1 MPHAGLRE
9 HLEKGRKAYAQA
21 AWADAY
27 ALLADADRVGPLE
40 PDDLELL
47 ATSASMTGRI
57 DEYLTLLERIH
68 HAHLDAGEGLRA
80 ARAAFWAGMTLATR
94 GDLGP
99 AGGWFARA
107 QRLIEREGVDCVESG
122 YLLVPQVY
130 QQLAAGEYDTAY
142 ATASRAHEIG
152 ERFND
157 AALVAAGLLLRGEA
171 RVHQGLADQ
180 GLALLD
186 EAMVAITAPDIPPVL
201 TGVIYCGV
209 ISCCEDAFD
218 PRRAQ
223 EWTAALTRWCERQ
236 PQMVSFTGRCLA
248 HRAGIMQRH
257 GAWDDALAEARVA
270 RERCEQAM
278 NRSATGQAL
287 YQQAEL
293 HRLRGELAAAE
304 AAYRDASRFGR
315 EPQPGLALLR
325 LRQGDAEAAAAA
337 LRRVLSGQAEPLRRA
352 TLLPAYAEA
361 MLAVPDVAEA
371 RRAADE
377 LGEIAAQSGSA
388 MIGAIAAHVRGAAVL
403 ASGDPESAVAALRE
417 AVLAW
422 QEMNAPYEVA
432 CARLLMGIACRAL
445 GDDDGAALELGAARS
460 AFEDLGAPLD
470 VADVDALF
478 GGAPAGDTHGLTAR
492 ELEVL
497 RLVAT
502 GRTNRQIARELVVS
516 EHTVARHVQNIFA
529 KLRVSSR
536 AAATAFAFEHDL
548 V

>member
-1 MPHAGLRE
+1 MTDTSRRA
-9 HLEKGRKAYAQA
+9 HLETGREAYAER

-27 ALLADADRVGPLE
+27 TSLAAADRAAPLE

-57 DEYLTLLERIH
+57 DEYLTVLERIH
-68 HAHLDAGEGLRA
+68 HLHLDAGEGLRA

-122 YLLVPQVY
+122 YLLVPQTY
-130 QQLAAGEYDTAY
+130 ARLAAGEYDTAY
-142 ATASRAHEIG
+142 ATAGQGREIG
-152 ERFND
+152 DRFND
-157 AALVAAGLLLRGEA
+157 GALVAVGFLLQGEA
-171 RVHQGLADQ
+171 RVRQGLAEQ

-186 EAMVAITAPDIPPVL
+186 EAMVAITAPDIPPIL

-209 ISCCEDAFD
+209 IACCEDAFD

-223 EWTAALTRWCERQ
+223 EWTSALTRWCEHQ

-248 HRAGIMQRH
+248 HRAGIMQLH
-257 GAWDDALAEARVA
+257 GAWDEALAEARLA
-270 RERCEQAM
+270 RERCEQAT
-278 NRSATGQAL
+278 NRAATGQAL

-304 AAYRDASRFGR
+304 AAYAEASRFGR

-325 LRQGDAEAAAAA
+325 LRQGDAGAAAAA

-361 MLAVPDVAEA
+361 MLAVPDVDEA

-377 LGEIAAQSGSA
+377 LAEIAAQSGSP
-388 MIGAIAAHVRGAAVL
+388 MIGAIAARVRGAAVL
-403 ASGDPESAVAALRE
+403 AGGEPEAAVAALRE
-417 AVLAW
+417 ALLFW
-422 QEMNAPYEVA
+422 QGMNAPYEVA
-432 CARLLMGIACRAL
+432 RARLLMGMACRGL
-445 GDDDGAALELGAARS
+445 GDEDGAALELGAARS
-460 AFEDLGAPLD
+460 AFEALGAPLD
-470 VADVDALF
+470 VADVDLLLEP
-478 GGAPAGDTHGLTAR
+478 APAANAHGLTAR

-497 RLVAT
+497 RFVAT

-516 EHTVARHVQNIFA
+516 EHTVARHMQNIFG
-529 KLRVSSR
+529 KLGVSSR
-536 AAATAFAFEHDL
+536 AAATAFAFEHEL

>member
-1 MPHAGLRE
+1 MPQAGLRE
-9 HLEKGRKAYAQA
+9 HLEKGREAYAER
-21 AWADAY
+21 AWDDAY
-27 ALLADADRVGPLE
+27 ASLADADRAAPLE

-130 QQLAAGEYDTAY
+130 QQLAAGEYDA
-142 ATASRAHEIG
+142 AMRRRVEPMRSASGSTTRRSWPPDSCFGVRPACSQGRAE
-152 ERFND
+152 
-157 AALVAAGLLLRGEA
+157 
-171 RVHQGLADQ
+171 Q

-186 EAMVAITAPDIPPVL
+186 EAMVAVTAPGIPPIL

-209 ISCCEDAFD
+209 IACCEDAFD

-223 EWTAALTRWCERQ
+223 EWTTALTRWCERQ

-248 HRAGIMQRH
+248 HRAGIMQLH
-257 GAWDDALAEARVA
+257 GAWDDALAEARLA

-337 LRRVLSGQAEPLRRA
+337 LRRVLVEPGGAAAACDAPSGVCRGHACRPATSPRRA
-352 TLLPAYAEA
+352 GPPTSWGRSR
-361 MLAVPDVAEA
+361 
-371 RRAADE
+371 RRA
-377 LGEIAAQSGSA
+377 
-388 MIGAIAAHVRGAAVL
+388 GAR
-403 ASGDPESAVAALRE
+403 
-417 AVLAW
+417 
-422 QEMNAPYEVA
+422 
-432 CARLLMGIACRAL
+432 
-445 GDDDGAALELGAARS
+445 
-460 AFEDLGAPLD
+460 
-470 VADVDALF
+470 
-478 GGAPAGDTHGLTAR
+478 
-492 ELEVL
+492 
-497 RLVAT
+497 
-502 GRTNRQIARELVVS
+502 
-516 EHTVARHVQNIFA
+516 
-529 KLRVSSR
+529 
-536 AAATAFAFEHDL
+536 
-548 V
+548 

>member
-1 MPHAGLRE
+1 MAPEGLDDQ
-9 HLEKGRKAYAQA
+9 LEKGRKAYAA
-21 AWADAY
+21 RAWADAY
-27 ALLADADRVGPLE
+27 AALEDADRATPLA
-40 PDDLELL
+40 PDDLDLL

-57 DEYLTLLERIH
+57 DEYLTLLERVH
-68 HAHLDAGEGLRA
+68 HVHLDAGEGLRA

-99 AGGWFARA
+99 AGGWFSRA
-107 QRLIEREGVDCVESG
+107 QRLIEREEADCVETG
-122 YLLVPQVY
+122 YLLVPRAY

-142 ATASRAHEIG
+142 ATAAQGREIG
-152 ERFND
+152 DRFD
-157 AALVAAGLLLRGEA
+157 DGALVAVGLLLQGEA
-171 RVHQGLADQ
+171 RVHQGRAEQ

-186 EAMVAITAPDIPPVL
+186 EAMVAISAPDIPPIL

-209 ISCCEDAFD
+209 IACCEDAFD

-223 EWTAALTRWCERQ
+223 EWTTALTRWCERQ

-248 HRAGIMQRH
+248 HRAGIMQLH
-257 GAWDDALAEARVA
+257 GAWDDALAEARLA

-278 NRSATGQAL
+278 NRSAAGQAL
-287 YQQAEL
+287 YQQGEL
-293 HRLRGELAAAE
+293 HRLRGELVAAE

-325 LRQGDAEAAAAA
+325 LRQGEGEAAAAA
-337 LRRVLSGQAEPLRRA
+337 LRRVLAGHPEPLQRA
-352 TLLPAYAEA
+352 TLLPAYVDA
-361 MLAVPDVAEA
+361 MLAVSDVAEA
-371 RRAADE
+371 QRAAGE

-388 MIGAIAAHVRGAAVL
+388 VVGAIAARVRAAAAL
-403 ASGDPESAVAALRE
+403 AGGDAESAVEALRE
-417 AVLAW
+417 ALKVW
-422 QEMNAPYEVA
+422 RDMNAPYEVA
-432 CARLLMGIACRAL
+432 RVRRLMGVACRAL
-445 GDDDGAALELGAARS
+445 GDEEGAALELGAARS
-460 AFEDLGAPLD
+460 AFEDLGAPFD
-470 VADVDALF
+470 VADVDALLQPKPV
-478 GGAPAGDTHGLTAR
+478 ADAHGLTAR

-502 GRTNRQIARELVVS
+502 GRTNRQIARTLVVS

>member
-1 MPHAGLRE
+1 MSQAGVRE
-9 HLEKGRKAYAQA
+9 HLENGRKAYADR

-27 ALLADADRVGPLE
+27 AALDDADRASPLE

-68 HAHLDAGEGLRA
+68 HAHLDAGHGLRA

-99 AGGWFARA
+99 AGGWFAHA
-107 QRLIEREGVDCVESG
+107 QRLIEREEAECVESG
-122 YLLVPQVY
+122 YLLVPQTY
-130 QQLAAGEYDTAY
+130 QQLAAGDCDAAF
-142 ATASRAHEIG
+142 ATAGQARVVG
-152 ERFND
+152 DRFSD
-157 AALVAAGLLLRGEA
+157 GALVAVGLLLQGEA
-171 RVHQGLADQ
+171 RIHQGLAEQ
-180 GLALLD
+180 GLSLLD
-186 EAMVAITAPDIPPVL
+186 EAMVAVTAPDIPPIL
-201 TGVIYCGV
+201 TGVVYCGV
-209 ISCCEDAFD
+209 IACCEDAFD

-223 EWTAALTRWCERQ
+223 EWTTALTRWCERQ

-248 HRAGIMQRH
+248 HRAGIMQLH
-257 GAWDDALAEARVA
+257 GAWDDALAEARLA

-287 YQQAEL
+287 YQQGEL

-304 AAYRDASRFGR
+304 AAYRDASRFGH

-325 LRQGDAEAAAAA
+325 LRQGDAAAAAAA
-337 LRRVLSGQAEPLRRA
+337 LRRVLSGRVGPLRRA

-361 MLAVPDVAEA
+361 MLAVSDVVEA
-371 RRAADE
+371 QRAADE

-388 MIGAIAAHVRGAAVL
+388 VVGAIADRVRAAVVL
-403 ASGDPESAVAALRE
+403 AGGDPESAVLALRE
-417 AVLAW
+417 ALLVW
-422 QEMNAPYEVA
+422 QGMNAPYEVA
-432 CARLLMGIACRAL
+432 RARLLMGVACRAL
-445 GDDDGAALELGAARS
+445 GDEDGAALELGAARS
-460 AFEDLGAPLD
+460 AFADLGAPLD
-470 VADVDALF
+470 VADVDALMQVPPV
-478 GGAPAGDTHGLTAR
+478 ADSHGLTAR

-502 GRTNRQIARELVVS
+502 GRTNREIARTLVVS

-529 KLRVSSR
+529 KLRVSTR
-536 AAATAFAFEHDL
+536 AAATAFAFEHEL

>member
-1 MPHAGLRE
+1 MPQAGLRE
-9 HLEKGRKAYAQA
+9 HVKKGRKAYAGR

-27 ALLADADRVGPLE
+27 AALADADRVKPLE

-47 ATSASMTGRI
+47 AVSASMTGRI
-57 DEYLTLLERIH
+57 EEYLTLLERLH
-68 HAHLDAGEGLRA
+68 HAHVDAGEGLRA

-99 AGGWFARA
+99 ASGWFARA
-107 QRLIEREGVDCVESG
+107 QRLIEREGADCVELG
-122 YLLVPQVY
+122 YLLVPQAY
-130 QQLAAGEYDTAY
+130 RQAAAGECDTAY
-142 ATASRAHEIG
+142 ATAVQVREIG
-152 ERFND
+152 DRFND
-157 AALVAAGLLLRGEA
+157 GALMAVGLLLQGEA
-171 RVHQGLADQ
+171 RVRQGLAEQ

-186 EAMVAITAPDIPPVL
+186 EAMIAITAPDIPPIL
-201 TGVIYCGV
+201 TGVVYCGV
-209 ISCCEDAFD
+209 IACCEDAFD

-248 HRAGIMQRH
+248 HRAGIMQLH
-257 GAWDDALAEARVA
+257 GAWDDALAEARLA
-270 RERCEQAM
+270 KERCEQAM
-278 NRSATGQAL
+278 NRAATGQAL

-325 LRQGDAEAAAAA
+325 LRQRDAEAAAAA
-337 LRRVLSGQAEPLRRA
+337 LRRVLAGQVDPLRRV

-361 MLAVPDVAEA
+361 MLAVPDVAA
-371 RRAADE
+371 AQRAADE
-377 LGEIAAQSGSA
+377 LGEIAARSGSA
-388 MIGAIAAHVRGAAVL
+388 VVRAIAARVRAATAL
-403 ASGDPESAVAALRE
+403 AGGDPESAVEALRE
-417 AVLAW
+417 ALLVW
-422 QEMNAPYEVA
+422 QDMNAPYEVA
-432 CARLLMGIACRAL
+432 RARLLMGVACRGL
-445 GDDDGAALELGAARS
+445 GDEDGAALELGAARS
-460 AFEDLGAPLD
+460 AFEDLGARLD
-470 VADVDALF
+470 VADVDALVQPKPV
-478 GGAPAGDTHGLTAR
+478 ADSHGLTAR

-502 GRTNRQIARELVVS
+502 GRTNRQIARTLVVS

-536 AAATAFAFEHDL
+536 AAATAFAFEQEL

>member
-1 MPHAGLRE
+1 MRE
-9 HLEKGRKAYAQA
+9 HLEKGREAYAQR
-21 AWADAY
+21 AWDDAY
-27 ALLADADRVGPLE
+27 ASLADADRAAPLE
-40 PDDLELL
+40 PNDLELL

-68 HAHLDAGEGLRA
+68 HARLDAGEGLRA
-80 ARAAFWAGMTLATR
+80 ARTAFWAGMTLATR

-142 ATASRAHEIG
+142 ATASRTHESG

-171 RVHQGLADQ
+171 RVRQGRAEQ

-186 EAMVAITAPDIPPVL
+186 EAMVAITAPGIPPTL
-201 TGVIYCGV
+201 TGIIYCGV

-223 EWTAALTRWCERQ
+223 EWTTALTRWCERQ

-257 GAWDDALAEARVA
+257 GAWDDALAEARLA

-337 LRRVLSGQAEPLRRA
+337 LRRVLSSQAEPLRRA

-377 LGEIAAQSGSA
+377 LGQIAAQSGSA

-403 ASGDPESAVAALRE
+403 AAGDPESAVAALRE
-417 AVLAW
+417 AVLVW

-432 CARLLMGIACRAL
+432 RARLLMGIACRAL
-445 GDDDGAALELGAARS
+445 GDDDGAALELGAARR

-470 VADVDALF
+470 VADVDALM
-478 GGAPAGDTHGLTAR
+478 GRAPAADSHGLTAR

-502 GRTNRQIARELVVS
+502 GRTNRQIARDLVVS

-529 KLRVSSR
+529 KLHVSSR

>member
-1 MPHAGLRE
+1 MTDTSGRE
-9 HLEKGRKAYAQA
+9 HLREGRDAYADR

-27 ALLADADRVGPLE
+27 AALAAADRAARLE

-68 HAHLDAGEGLRA
+68 HLHVGAGEGLRA

-99 AGGWFARA
+99 ASGWFSRA

-122 YLLVPQVY
+122 YLLVPRAY
-130 QQLAAGEYDTAY
+130 ERMAAGEYGTAY
-142 ATASRAHEIG
+142 ATAGQGREIG
-152 ERFND
+152 DRFND
-157 AALVAAGLLLRGEA
+157 GALVAVGFLLQGEA
-171 RVHQGLADQ
+171 RVRQGLAEQ

-186 EAMVAITAPDIPPVL
+186 EAMVAITAPDIPPIL

-209 ISCCEDAFD
+209 ISCCEEAFD

-223 EWTAALTRWCERQ
+223 EWTSALTRWCERQ

-248 HRAGIMQRH
+248 HRAGIMQLH
-257 GAWDDALAEARVA
+257 GAWDDALAEARLA
-270 RERCEQAM
+270 RERCEQAT
-278 NRSATGQAL
+278 NRAATGQAL

-304 AAYRDASRFGR
+304 AAYGEASRFGR

-325 LRQGDAEAAAAA
+325 LRQGDADAAAAG
-337 LRRVLSGQAEPLRRA
+337 LRRVLSGLAQPLRRA

-361 MLAVPDVAEA
+361 LLAVPDVDEA

-377 LGEIAAQSGSA
+377 LAEIAAQSGSP
-388 MIGAIAAHVRGAAVL
+388 MIGAIAARVRGAAVL
-403 ASGDPESAVAALRE
+403 AGGEPAAAAEALRE
-417 AVLAW
+417 AVLFW
-422 QEMNAPYEVA
+422 QDMNAPYEVA
-432 CARLLMGIACRAL
+432 RARFLMGLACRAL
-445 GDDDGAALELGAARS
+445 GDEDGARLELGAARS
-460 AFEDLGAPLD
+460 AFDVLGAPLD
-470 VADVDALF
+470 VADVDALLVP
-478 GGAPAGDTHGLTAR
+478 APPDAHGLTAR

-502 GRTNRQIARELVVS
+502 GRTNRQIADELVVS
-516 EHTVARHVQNIFA
+516 EHTVARHMQNIFG

-536 AAATAFAFEHDL
+536 AAATAFAFEHEL

>member
-1 MPHAGLRE
+1 MSQAGVRE
-9 HLEKGRKAYAQA
+9 HLEKGREASADR

-27 ALLADADRVGPLE
+27 ASLADADRAAPLE
-40 PDDLELL
+40 LDDLELL
-47 ATSASMTGRI
+47 ATSASMTGRV

-94 GDLGP
+94 GDVGP

-107 QRLIEREGVDCVESG
+107 QRLIEREGLDCVESG
-122 YLLVPQVY
+122 YLLVPQAY
-130 QQLAAGEYDTAY
+130 QQLAAGEDDLAY
-142 ATASRAHEIG
+142 ATAGRGREIG
-152 ERFND
+152 DRFND
-157 AALVAAGLLLRGEA
+157 GALVAVGLLLQGEA
-171 RVHQGLADQ
+171 RVRQGLADQ

-186 EAMVAITAPDIPPVL
+186 EAMVAITAPDIPPIL
-201 TGVIYCGV
+201 TGVVYCGV
-209 ISCCEDAFD
+209 IACCEDAFD

-236 PQMVSFTGRCLA
+236 PQMVAFTGRCLA
-248 HRAGIMQRH
+248 HRAGIMQLH
-257 GAWDDALAEARVA
+257 GAWDDALAEARLA
-270 RERCEQAM
+270 RERCEQAS
-278 NRSATGQAL
+278 NRAATGQAL

-388 MIGAIAAHVRGAAVL
+388 MVGAIAARVRGAAVL
-403 ASGDPESAVAALRE
+403 AAGDHGSAVEALRD
-417 AVLAW
+417 ALLVW

-432 CARLLMGIACRAL
+432 RARLLMGVACRGL
-445 GDDDGAALELGAARS
+445 GDADGAALELGAARR
-460 AFEDLGAPLD
+460 AFEELGAPLD
-470 VADVDALF
+470 VADVDALMR
-478 GGAPAGDTHGLTAR
+478 GAPAGDSHGLTTR

-502 GRTNRQIARELVVS
+502 GRTNRQIARDLVVS

>member
-1 MPHAGLRE
+1 MPQASLRE
-9 HLEKGRKAYAQA
+9 HLEKGREAYAQR
-21 AWADAY
+21 AWDDAY
-27 ALLADADRVGPLE
+27 ASLADADRAAPLE
-40 PDDLELL
+40 PNDLELL

-68 HAHLDAGEGLRA
+68 HARLDAGEGLRA
-80 ARAAFWAGMTLATR
+80 ARTAFWAGMTLATR

-142 ATASRAHEIG
+142 ATASRTHESG

-171 RVHQGLADQ
+171 RVRQGRAEQ

-186 EAMVAITAPDIPPVL
+186 EAMVAITAPGIPPTL
-201 TGVIYCGV
+201 TGIIYCGV

-223 EWTAALTRWCERQ
+223 EWTTALTRWCERQ

-257 GAWDDALAEARVA
+257 GAWDDALAEARLA

-337 LRRVLSGQAEPLRRA
+337 LRRVLSSQAEPLRRA

-377 LGEIAAQSGSA
+377 LGQIAAQSGSA

-403 ASGDPESAVAALRE
+403 AAGDPESAVAALRE
-417 AVLAW
+417 AVLVW

-432 CARLLMGIACRAL
+432 RARLLMGIACRAL
-445 GDDDGAALELGAARS
+445 GDDDGAALELGAARR

-470 VADVDALF
+470 VADVDALM
-478 GGAPAGDTHGLTAR
+478 GRAPAADSHGLTAR

-502 GRTNRQIARELVVS
+502 GRTNRQIARDLVVS

-529 KLRVSSR
+529 KLHVSSR

>member
-1 MPHAGLRE
+1 MSQAGVRE
-9 HLEKGRKAYAQA
+9 HLENGRKAYADR

-27 ALLADADRVGPLE
+27 AALDDADRASPLE

-68 HAHLDAGEGLRA
+68 HAHLDAGHGLRA

-99 AGGWFARA
+99 AGGWFAHA
-107 QRLIEREGVDCVESG
+107 QRLIEREEAECVESG
-122 YLLVPQVY
+122 YLLVPQTY
-130 QQLAAGEYDTAY
+130 QQLAAGDCDAAF
-142 ATASRAHEIG
+142 ATAGQARVVG
-152 ERFND
+152 DRFSD
-157 AALVAAGLLLRGEA
+157 GALVAVGLLLQGEA
-171 RVHQGLADQ
+171 RIHQGLAEQ
-180 GLALLD
+180 GLSLLD
-186 EAMVAITAPDIPPVL
+186 EAMVAVTAPDIPPIL
-201 TGVIYCGV
+201 TGVVYCGV
-209 ISCCEDAFD
+209 IACCEDAFD

-223 EWTAALTRWCERQ
+223 EWTTALTRWCERQ

-248 HRAGIMQRH
+248 HRAGIMQLH
-257 GAWDDALAEARVA
+257 GAWDDALAEARLA

-287 YQQAEL
+287 YQQGEL

-304 AAYRDASRFGR
+304 AAYRDASRFGHD
-315 EPQPGLALLR
+315 PQPGLALLR
-325 LRQGDAEAAAAA
+325 LRQGDASAAAAA
-337 LRRVLSGQAEPLRRA
+337 LRRVLSGRVEPLRRA

-361 MLAVPDVAEA
+361 MLAVSDVVEA
-371 RRAADE
+371 QRAADE

-388 MIGAIAAHVRGAAVL
+388 VVGAIADRVRAAVVL
-403 ASGDPESAVAALRE
+403 AGGDPESAVLALRE
-417 AVLAW
+417 ALLVW
-422 QEMNAPYEVA
+422 QGMNAPYEVA
-432 CARLLMGIACRAL
+432 RARLLMGVACRAL
-445 GDDDGAALELGAARS
+445 GDEDGAALELGAARS
-460 AFEDLGAPLD
+460 AFADLGAPLD
-470 VADVDALF
+470 VADVDALMQVPPV
-478 GGAPAGDTHGLTAR
+478 ADSHGLTAR

-502 GRTNRQIARELVVS
+502 GRTNREIARTLVVS

-529 KLRVSSR
+529 KLRVSTR
-536 AAATAFAFEHDL
+536 AAATAFAFEHEL

>member
-1 MPHAGLRE
+1 MPQASLRE
-9 HLEKGRKAYAQA
+9 HIEKGREAYAQR
-21 AWADAY
+21 AWDDAY
-27 ALLADADRVGPLE
+27 ASLADADRAAPLE

-68 HAHLDAGEGLRA
+68 HAHLDAGENLRA

-142 ATASRAHEIG
+142 ATASRAHESG

-171 RVHQGLADQ
+171 RVHQGRAEQ

-186 EAMVAITAPDIPPVL
+186 EAMVAITAPGIPPTL

-223 EWTAALTRWCERQ
+223 EWTTALTRWCERQ

-257 GAWDDALAEARVA
+257 GAWDDALAEARLA

-388 MIGAIAAHVRGAAVL
+388 MIGAIAAHVRGAAAL
-403 ASGDPESAVAALRE
+403 AAGDPESAVAALRE
-417 AVLAW
+417 AVLVW

-432 CARLLMGIACRAL
+432 RARLLMGIACRGL
-445 GDDDGAALELGAARS
+445 GDDDGAALELGAARR

-470 VADVDALF
+470 VADVDALM
-478 GGAPAGDTHGLTAR
+478 GRAPAGDSHGLTTR

-502 GRTNRQIARELVVS
+502 GRTNRQIARDLVVS

>member
-9 HLEKGRKAYAQA
+9 HLEKGREAYAQR

-432 CARLLMGIACRAL
+432 RARLLMGIACRAL